1 MKFQVRDGF
10 VVEVSEQVEIGPD
23 KFQTQTQT
31 FYGGKFVDLTEE
43 QATDQLHKLEPIDKA
58 AIAFAAS
65 KHTPDPKA
73 SIVAEDMGAQVQAE
87 VQRQMQAFFAGMQAA
102 QNGQVPA
109 AANLALSTNP
119 SQPATGAQSTQNK

>member
-10 VVEVSEQVEIGPD
+10 VVEVSEQVEISPD

-31 FYGGKFVDLTEE
+31 FYGGKYVDLNEE
-43 QATDQLHKLEPIDKA
+43 QAADQLHKLEPIDKSA
-58 AIAFAAS
+58 VAFAAS
-65 KHTPDPKA
+65 KHVPDPK
-73 SIVAEDMGAQVQAE
+73 SSVVAEDMGAQVQAE

-109 AANLALSTNP
+109 ATNTAPPALNAAPAAN
-119 SQPATGAQSTQNK
+119 AQQNK